1 MYREKLEQRNYRV
14 WELEHEV
21 KLLRKNEEFRINE
34 IKKKFDGDREDLLLK
49 IEELKKHFENE
60 ISVKDAITNKQ
71 QIKI

>member
-1 MYREKLEQRNYRV
+1 
-14 WELEHEV
+14 
-21 KLLRKNEEFRINE
+21 LRKNEEFRINE

>member
-1 MYREKLEQRNYRV
+1 M

-21 KLLRKNEEFRINE
+21 KLLRKNEEVRINE
-34 IKKKFDGDREDLLLK
+34 IKKKFDGDREDLLVK

-71 QIKI
+71 QMKI